1 VKYFAALLRMQDP
14 AKSQNLR
21 PQHLDFL
28 GREEKEGRVFAR
40 GKFTDDAGG
49 LVIYRAESLEQARK
63 IAQSDPYVSSGARS
77 LEIHEW
83 DMKLSR

>member
-1 VKYFAALLRMQDP
+1 MKYFAALLRMRDP
-14 AKSQNLR
+14 AKSQSLR
-21 PQHLDFL
+21 PQHLEFL
-28 GREEKEGRVFAR
+28 ERGEKEGRVFAR

-49 LVIYRAESLEQARK
+49 LIIYRAESFEDARE
-63 IAQSDPYVSSGARS
+63 IAESDPYITSGARS